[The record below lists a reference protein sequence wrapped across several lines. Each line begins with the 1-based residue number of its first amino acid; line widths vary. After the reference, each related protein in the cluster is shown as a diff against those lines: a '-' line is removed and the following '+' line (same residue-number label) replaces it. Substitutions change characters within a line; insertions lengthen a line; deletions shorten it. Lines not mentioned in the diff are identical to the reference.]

1 MGSQATATP
10 VNALLQPF
18 TLGDLPLPNRMVLA
32 PLTRGRAT
40 DDHIPTA
47 LMGTYYAQ
55 RASAGLLIS
64 EGTFVSPAAIGWP
77 NAPEV
82 YSPEAVA
89 AWRGV
94 TGAVAAAGGRI
105 FCQLWHTGRA
115 SHSSFRADGSRGV
128 APSAVAIR
136 DDGGIHVPG
145 GGKAPH
151 EVPHAM
157 TVEEIRAT
165 VDDYVVAAKNA
176 LAAGFDGVEIHSA
189 NGYLL
194 DSFLQTGTNRRTD
207 EYGAGSLESRFR
219 FLREVVTAVTAVV
232 PANRVGVRL
241 SPNGV
246 FNDQGSPDFREAF
259 PYFASQLDSFGLA
272 YLHVMVRFEKS
283 GDVTVGTCV
292 VYAPRVAARVA
303 AQSGC
308 ACAEGGRID
317 YHSTWGQ
324 ETDAPSPCW
333 YLDACSYLWWFL
345 LTPWCFL
352 SLSTVHSV
360 R

>member
-1 MGSQATATP
+1 MGDHHAAPTP
-10 VNALLQPF
+10 VKALLTPF
-18 TLGDLPLPNRMVLA
+18 TLGDLPLPNRMVLP
-32 PLTRGRAT
+32 PLTRSRAS
-40 DDHIPTA
+40 DDHIPDAA

-82 YSPEAVA
+82 YSPAAVA

-94 TGAVAAAGGRI
+94 TDAVHAAGGRV

-115 SHSSFRADGSRGV
+115 SHSAFRADGSRGM

-136 DDGGIHVPG
+136 DDGGVHLPG

-157 TVEEIRAT
+157 TVEEIRST

-176 LAAGFDGVEIHSA
+176 LAAGFDGVEVHSA

-219 FLREVVTAVTAVV
+219 FLRDVVTAVTGVV

-259 PYFASQLDSFGLA
+259 PYFASQLDAFGLA
-272 YLHVMVRFEKS
+272 YLHVMVRLRR
-283 GDVTVGTCV
+283 GGGAVGIYV
-292 VYAPRVAARVA
+292 FASQA
-303 AQSGC
+303 
-308 ACAEGGRID
+308 
-317 YHSTWGQ
+317 
-324 ETDAPSPCW
+324 
-333 YLDACSYLWWFL
+333 
-345 LTPWCFL
+345 
-352 SLSTVHSV
+352 
-360 R
+360 

>member
-1 MGSQATATP
+1 MGDVHATP
-10 VNALLQPF
+10 APVKALVTPF
-18 TLGDLPLPNRMVLA
+18 TLGDLHLPNRMVLA
-32 PLTRGRAT
+32 PLTRSRSS
-40 DDHIPTA
+40 DDHIPNVE
-47 LMGTYYAQ
+47 LMGKYYAQ

-77 NAPEV
+77 NAPEI
-82 YSPEAVA
+82 YSPAAVT
-89 AWRGV
+89 AWRGI
-94 TGAVAAAGGRI
+94 TDAVHAAGGRI

-136 DDGGIHVPG
+136 DEGGVHVPG

-151 EVPHAM
+151 EVPHVM

-165 VDDYVVAAKNA
+165 VQDYAAAAKNA
-176 LAAGFDGVEIHSA
+176 LSAGFDGVEVHSA

-207 EYGAGSLESRFR
+207 EYGAGSLASRFR
-219 FLREVVTAVTAVV
+219 FLREVVTAVTAAV

-259 PYFASQLDSFGLA
+259 PYFASQLDQFGLA
-272 YLHVMVRFEKS
+272 YLHVMVCSQRKGAVQWGHGCVFELQ
-283 GDVTVGTCV
+283 
-292 VYAPRVAARVA
+292 A
-303 AQSGC
+303 
-308 ACAEGGRID
+308 
-317 YHSTWGQ
+317 
-324 ETDAPSPCW
+324 
-333 YLDACSYLWWFL
+333 
-345 LTPWCFL
+345 
-352 SLSTVHSV
+352 
-360 R
+360 